1 MLTAIATES
10 RLQGAMGR
18 VVGALVA
25 LLAAGTSVV
34 AAPARCPDGRYEV
47 VRDVPVVPSHQI
59 AIENGTITWG
69 LICPPV
75 KATFV
80 ASKRGTRVRASW
92 PSCGEGRF
100 GRINLVA
107 RIDPSCATMRG
118 RARDPKT
125 NIVDHFIATRLPGP
139 PAP

>member
-1 MLTAIATES
+1 MTAAETES
-10 RLQGAMGR
+10 TLLVTMGR
-18 VVGALVA
+18 VVAALVS

-34 AAPARCPDGRYEV
+34 AAPAGCPDGRYQV
-47 VRDVPVVPSHQI
+47 VHDVPNVPSHQM
-59 AIENGTITWG
+59 AIENGTIAWG

-75 KATFV
+75 KATFA

-100 GRINLVA
+100 GRMNLVA
-107 RIDPSCATMRG
+107 RVDPSCATMRG
-118 RARDPKT
+118 LTRDPKAAT
-125 NIVDHFIATRLPGP
+125 TDRFTATRLPAP

>member
-1 MLTAIATES
+1 
-10 RLQGAMGR
+10 MGR
-18 VVGALVA
+18 VVVALVA
-25 LLAAGTSVV
+25 LLAAGTSVL

-47 VRDVPVVPSHQI
+47 VRDVPTFPSHQI

-75 KATFV
+75 KASFV
-80 ASKRGTRVRASW
+80 ASQRGTRVRASW

-107 RIDPSCATMRG
+107 RIDPSCAIMSG
-118 RARDPKT
+118 LARDTKT
-125 NIVDHFIATRLPGP
+125 NLVDHFIATRLPAP
-139 PAP
+139 PTP

>member
-1 MLTAIATES
+1 
-10 RLQGAMGR
+10 MGR
-18 VVGALVA
+18 VVAALVA

-34 AAPARCPDGRYEV
+34 AAPTRCPDGRYEA
-47 VRDVPVVPSHQI
+47 VRDVPNVPSYQI
-59 AIENGTITWG
+59 AIENGTVALG

-118 RARDPKT
+118 RTRVPKGNTVARFT
-125 NIVDHFIATRLPGP
+125 ATRLPGRP

>member
-1 MLTAIATES
+1 MLTAAATES
-10 RLQGAMGR
+10 TLGATMGR
-18 VVGALVA
+18 VVAALVA

-34 AAPARCPDGRYEV
+34 AAPARCPDGRYQV
-47 VRDVPVVPSHQI
+47 VRDVPNVPSPQI
-59 AIENGTITWG
+59 ALENGTITWG
-69 LICPPV
+69 WICPPV

-107 RIDPSCATMRG
+107 RFDPSCATMRG
-118 RARDPKT
+118 LTRDPKANT
-125 NIVDHFIATRLPGP
+125 TDHFTATRLPAP